1 MYNKC
6 NCLFFEYYV
15 NINIRVSEHLTF
27 ILLALECDIYA
38 SQYYPEDI
46 TEHTWTLVLLISLLN

>member
-46 TEHTWTLVLLISLLN
+46 TEHT